1 MSVPPPPSSVSAPA
15 PPVRTLLP
23 LLPIS
28 TLSSA
33 LPVPLMLAVP
43 VSVRFSMSPMAC
55 TGSARLK
62 LTDDCTVSMPLAAG
76 LVDDIAGIVDHVGVV
91 ASPAKH
97 VVGAA
102 AAIERIVAVKPG
114 QDVGA
119 AIADE
124 HVVEGVAGA
133 R

>member
-15 PPVRTLLP
+15 PPIRTLLP

-33 LPVPLMLAVP
+33 LPVALMLAVP

-62 LTDDCTVSMPLAAG
+62 LTDDCTVSVPLATG
-76 LVDDIAGIVDHVGVV
+76 LVDHVARIVDHVGVV
-91 ASPAKH
+91 ASRRQTCGRH
-97 VVGAA
+97 
-102 AAIERIVAVKPG
+102 RRR
-114 QDVGA
+114 
-119 AIADE
+119 
-124 HVVEGVAGA
+124 H
-133 R
+133 